1 MDCPVCKTSQ
11 MVEIEVELRGRA
23 VTMHACSSC
32 DTRWWESE
40 GDRIPI
46 ESVYR
51 LAGKPG
57 DQSLVL

>member
-11 MVEIEVELRGRA
+11 MVEIAVELRGRP
-23 VTMHACSSC
+23 VTMHACSAC

-40 GDRIPI
+40 GDRIPL

-51 LAGKPG
+51 LAGKTSG
-57 DQSLVL
+57 ETISM